1 MWKTCLFVFALT
13 LLPVLVNAKNQ
24 NRSCGLAYQM
34 QQSELPR
41 DIAVKVDS
49 MTGGATRIA
58 MDWWV
63 ARLSRPAR
71 PTKWHTVERLDDCM
85 IYIRHGW
92 DNMMSK
98 RSAAGYTRM
107 PDDERYDGIAT
118 VKLLDAW
125 VVAHEIGHLI
135 GCRHGSGVMR
145 ADYTSQDEQLWIDN
159 DALHFALLVRIK
171 VEAAR
176 IPQSWRTDVRP
187 SGPGSYGSRNRLP
200 SASP

>member
-1 MWKTCLFVFALT
+1 MQKTCLFVLALF
-13 LLPVLVNAKNQ
+13 LLPILVKAKNQ
-24 NRSCGLAYQM
+24 NGSCGLAYQM
-34 QQSELPR
+34 QQRELPQ

-49 MTGGATRIA
+49 MTSDATRIA

-63 ARLSRPAR
+63 ARLSLPSR
-71 PTKWHTVERLDDCM
+71 PTTWHTVERRNDCM

-92 DNMMSK
+92 DNMMST

-107 PDDERYDGIAT
+107 PDDEQYDGIAT

-135 GCRHGSGVMR
+135 GCRHGAGVMR
-145 ADYTSQDEQLWIDN
+145 AHYTAEDEQVWIDD

-171 VEAAR
+171 VSTAGPRQYSSAR
-176 IPQSWRTDVRP
+176 RD
-187 SGPGSYGSRNRLP
+187 NE
-200 SASP
+200 